1 MENAHLGTTTLDRN
15 NKYVNE
21 EGYIDKVEFFHNIDK
36 HIMEDVNPS
45 KYLNEIYKYNL
56 FKERP
61 FTMLYR
67 LKEAMQSPIHHPE
80 GNAWNHTM
88 LVLDNAAEVRDKSKN
103 PRVFMW
109 AALLHDIGKPDTTR
123 NRKGKIT
130 SYDHDSVGA
139 ILTKEF
145 LEYFSCQ
152 EEFIESVVYLVRYHM
167 HILYVLKD
175 LPFGDIEGM
184 KKNVDIDELALLG
197 LCDRLGR
204 LNLDREKEED
214 EIRHFLRK
222 INKKKG

>member
-21 EGYIDKVEFFHNIDK
+21 EGYTDKVDFFHNIDK

-184 KKNVDIDELALLG
+184 KKNVDLDELALLG

-214 EIRHFLRK
+214 DIRHFLRK